1 MSNIFDDNFL
11 KIFVKQMIKYYK
23 FTFKLFI
30 CQPKE
35 LKT

>member
-1 MSNIFDDNFL
+1 MNIIFDDNFL
-11 KIFVKQMIKYYK
+11 QIFAYQMIKYYK

-30 CQPKE
+30 CLQKE